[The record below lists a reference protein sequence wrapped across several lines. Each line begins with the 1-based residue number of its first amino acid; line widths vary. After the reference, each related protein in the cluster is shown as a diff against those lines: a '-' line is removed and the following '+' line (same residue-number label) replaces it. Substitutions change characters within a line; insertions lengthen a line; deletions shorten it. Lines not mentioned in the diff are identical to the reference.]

1 MLLIYH
7 NSHSCLHV
15 YQMPRL
21 RASLMAQQV
30 KKKNLPAM
38 QETKKMRVRV
48 RMIQTLGWKD
58 PLEKKVATCSA
69 SWITALSWWQGL
81 HNSMRLWAMPCRANQ
96 DRWVIVKSS
105 NKTRSTG
112 GGNGN
117 PLQYS
122 CLKNPRTWVRVWRAK
137 RCDWK
142 MSPSGWQVPYMLLG
156 KSRGQLP
163 TAPERIKHLGQSKN
177 NAQLWMCPVVKVK
190 FDVVKNNIA

>member
-1 MLLIYH
+1 MPTCIS
-7 NSHSCLHV
+7 NAQTKGFPDGSAGKKKKSACNAGDKEDECSG
-15 YQMPRL
+15 QEDPNPRL
-21 RASLMAQQV
+21 ERSPRGESG
-30 KKKNLPAM
+30 N
-38 QETKKMRVRV
+38 
-48 RMIQTLGWKD
+48 
-58 PLEKKVATCSA
+58 PLCFMDHT
-69 SWITALSWWQGL
+69 LSWWQGL

-122 CLKNPRTWVRVWRAK
+122 CLENPRTWVRVWRAK

-142 MSPSGWQVPYMLLG
+142 MSPSGWQAPYMSLG